1 MILIN
6 LPKGMTKCSLHHP
19 IRLYQILTSIFYS
32 VMNDLEFNNE
42 KQKASCTTADPEDDN
57 IKSAWFLEL
66 TPPTAARKSFPAG
79 VLDLDPQFRL
89 RSEAREVKYQNILTQ
104 INSQREEEVNL
115 LVKDLEEI
123 SKMTRHSYLSSSSK
137 QNSLESSDDRPEVVS
152 LNSKRIP
159 GKVKLTV
166 PKMTTNLH
174 LSSESSEDGPD
185 HIRNEYTPF
194 NRNDNQV
201 WQSVILGSHF
211 MQEVSWPGSLK

>member
-1 MILIN
+1 
-6 LPKGMTKCSLHHP
+6 MTLS
-19 IRLYQILTSIFYS
+19 YTNIFYS

-42 KQKASCTTADPEDDN
+42 KQNASCTTADPEDGN
-57 IKSAWFLEL
+57 IKSARFLEL
-66 TPPTAARKSFPAG
+66 TPPTAAHKNFPAG

-104 INSQREEEVNL
+104 INSEREEEVNL
-115 LVKDLEEI
+115 LAKDLEEI

-137 QNSLESSDDRPEVVS
+137 QNLLEFSDDRPEVVS
-152 LNSKRIP
+152 LNSKRIS

-166 PKMTTNLH
+166 AKMTKNLH
-174 LSSESSEDGPD
+174 LSSKSSEGRPTD
-185 HIRNEYTPF
+185 IRNEYTPF

-211 MQEVSWPGSLK
+211 MQEVS